1 MVLQLLE
8 SVDFLRV
15 GCPVGLEPRV
25 PGPAMPACYPLSG
38 GTLLFLVTASLLPW
52 VINLTITSSDKVTAH

>member
-25 PGPAMPACYPLSG
+25 PGPAMPARYPVSEG
-38 GTLLFLVTASLLPW
+38 DPTVSSL
-52 VINLTITSSDKVTAH
+52 